1 MKHIINKEDIRF
13 LKSLQHEMNAQDTV
27 YPTDARFWAIAGS
40 KKTYGVRSGYEDGFE
55 LYDQDSSETVADGF
69 EDSIKYIVNEVFF
82 PVTNKKALEK
92 DDEYLYFRKEA
103 FEEDDE
109 YFRLE
114 MVITMV
120 TLEKFAMSGELLDT
134 VYFDN
139 IYEFIDWVNKE
150 AETSL
155 TVCNYACDE
164 DAIYPDTFFIT
175 HKQAKWHL
183 ERQKQN
189 YCADAHTYEMAALL
203 SPEVEQLWKFLQE
216 ADFDAMESAVSDR
229 FYLIDR
235 YHDDNLTNQTT
246 FDVQEVVEFLKLL
259 KTSEENHVDKMRYI
273 PQRIDHGLLHAST
286 IDAANWQLWANHYGF
301 DVRISEETVNYWY
314 VERWSDGDITA
325 TLEDLGIETSLENI
339 QRACSSV
346 TGIFADKTDRNEM
359 LKEVLEK
366 EFGTSG
372 DCHG

>member
-13 LKSLQHEMNAQDTV
+13 LKSLQHEMNIQDHV
-27 YPTDARFWAIAGS
+27 CQADPRFWVIAGS
-40 KKTYGVRSGYEDGFE
+40 KKRYGIDDGFEDGFE

-69 EDSIKYIVNEVFF
+69 EDSLKYIVDKVLPSINKESIEEDNEFF
-82 PVTNKKALEK
+82 RIKQDGTTLILEK
-92 DDEYLYFRKEA
+92 VSVSGKLHEYTDF
-103 FEEDDE
+103 FG
-109 YFRLE
+109 
-114 MVITMV
+114 IT
-120 TLEKFAMSGELLDT
+120 EL
-134 VYFDN
+134 
-139 IYEFIDWVNKE
+139 IDWVNEK
-150 AETSL
+150 AETQFAL
-155 TVCNYACDE
+155 ANYAYDK
-164 DAIYPDTFFIT
+164 DSIYPDTFFIT

-183 ERQKQN
+183 ERQKHN
-189 YCADAHTYEMAALL
+189 YCADAHTYAMTALL

-246 FDVQEVVEFLKLL
+246 FDVQEAVEFLKLL

-325 TLEDLGIETSLENI
+325 ALEDLGIETSLENI

-346 TGIFADKTDRNEM
+346 TGIFADKSYRNEM

-366 EFGTSG
+366 EFETSG
-372 DCHG
+372 DCYG